1 VTVNPPSGS
10 YGGARLTL
18 NPNYPGALPGSL
30 EGTYLKGVDVDDYN
44 PFANY
49 NTYQQIAP
57 VNAAQGGS
65 PLQLMQLQKGIV
77 GGDPRQY
84 SVIQNRP
91 APNYFTYGEDTS
103 SNTPTTFAGSQMM
116 GKPKPS
122 IPVTPT
128 GTIGGT
134 DWLYGAAGSNQLSP
148 AGAAL
153 PPLAS
158 GLMAGGGMAH
168 GGLDEGDHNP
178 EFITGLTGHYVRG
191 RGDGQSDDI
200 PAMLADGEYVFD
212 SSSVSTLGN
221 GSSDAGAKLL
231 DAFRETLREHTR
243 SAPKDKIPPKA
254 SPLQYMQEAMKKV
267 GMA

>member
-1 VTVNPPSGS
+1 MNPQF
-10 YGGARLTL
+10 
-18 NPNYPGALPGSL
+18 PGALPGNL
-30 EGTYLKGVDVDDYN
+30 EGTYLKGVDVDAYD
-44 PFANY
+44 PFENY

-57 VNAAQGGS
+57 INAAQGGS
-65 PLQLMQLQKGIV
+65 PLQLMQLQQGIV

-84 SVIQNRP
+84 SMVQNRP
-91 APNYFTYGEDTS
+91 TPNYFRYGADTS
-103 SNTPTTFAGSQMM
+103 SNTPTTFAGSQLM

-128 GTIGGT
+128 GNVGAN
-134 DWLYGAAGSNQLSP
+134 DWMYGAAGSNQLSP
-148 AGAAL
+148 AGAGIPNL
-153 PPLAS
+153 PS
-158 GLMAGGGMAH
+158 GMMAEGGMAH
-168 GGLDEGDHNP
+168 GGLDEGEHIP
-178 EFITGLTGHYVRG
+178 EFITGATGHYVRG

-212 SSSVSTLGN
+212 SSAVSTLGN

-243 SAPKDKIPPKA
+243 GAPKDKIPPKA